1 MPVNKKKVNVNY
13 VNSDLFV
20 NGESLLT
27 FLVRGGSRTGSLT
40 YTFPKEEEFKY

>member
-20 NGESLLT
+20 NGESLVFPSSWN
-27 FLVRGGSRTGSLT
+27 FLIGGAR
-40 YTFPKEEEFKY
+40 EQEA